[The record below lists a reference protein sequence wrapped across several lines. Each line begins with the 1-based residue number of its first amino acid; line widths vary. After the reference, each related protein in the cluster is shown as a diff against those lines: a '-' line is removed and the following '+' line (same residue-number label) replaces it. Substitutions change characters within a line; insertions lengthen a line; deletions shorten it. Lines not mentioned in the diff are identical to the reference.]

1 MKVRD
6 KIANMLQKNIMD
18 NIHILDM
25 LGYKFEM
32 THGTIAS
39 EIRRKDDNKRIG
51 VVDKTWSIKQE
62 GKLNKDNIIFKEEYI
77 ALAKI
82 LKEED
87 DKILKNKK

>member
-1 MKVRD
+1 MK
-6 KIANMLQKNIMD
+6 NMDRIKKVKKKLKELLNRSENLSPYAID
-18 NIHILDM
+18 
-25 LGYKFEM
+25 EE
-32 THGTIAS
+32 IAS
-39 EIRRKDDNKRIG
+39 AIVDLDGIEYKI
-51 VVDKTWSIKQE
+51 VDKTWSIKHE

>member
-1 MKVRD
+1 MKDRD

-32 THGTIAS
+32 IHGTIAS

-51 VVDKTWSIKQE
+51 IVDKTWSIEYE
-62 GKLNKDNIIFKEEYI
+62 GHLNKDNIIFNKKYSEFS
-77 ALAKI
+77 KM
-82 LKEED
+82 LKEEN
-87 DKILKNKK
+87 NKLGSKK